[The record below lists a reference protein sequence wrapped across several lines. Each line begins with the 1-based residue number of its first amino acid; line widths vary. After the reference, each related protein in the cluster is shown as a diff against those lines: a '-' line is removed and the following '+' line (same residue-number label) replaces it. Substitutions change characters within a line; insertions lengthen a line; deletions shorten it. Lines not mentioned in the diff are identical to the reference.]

1 MKMVDI
7 KYFLIVLASAIF
19 VSNAAQAGGAA
30 LDVTVTG
37 LTPIESGAF
46 IAYISATIT
55 GGPSCATQTTR
66 IAADPNTAGG
76 RAVIAVLMMSYATGK
91 TFDFTGNGT
100 CNVWGDTETVQWLN
114 TH

>member
-1 MKMVDI
+1 MKMADI

-19 VSNAAQAGGAA
+19 VSNRAQAGGTAYG
-30 LDVTVTG
+30 VTVTG
-37 LTPIESGAF
+37 LTPVESGAF
-46 IAYISATIT
+46 IAYISTTIAGGPACATI
-55 GGPSCATQTTR
+55 TTR

-76 RAVIAVLMMSYATGK
+76 RAVIAVLMMAYPTGK
-91 TFDFTGNGT
+91 TFDFTGNGS